1 MRLIPDLSQLLLCLI
16 LLASSTTFAQA
27 SEAVPAPAPA
37 PVAEATPPLAPAAE
51 SPAEP
56 SPRGQVFPREEQKEE
71 GAGSALRVGR
81 LVLQLPAGVLLG
93 AGLGAAGYLL
103 AGVVLVI
110 DWLFLDEVLFKG
122 HEGSVLLAGTALAA
136 TVGAGLGVGAVGALL
151 KGRGQLRAALVGAFL
166 GGGLALGIGWRLD
179 ASGRAAVLGALVCS
193 SLGATVAYAISEA
206 RAPER
211 TSTAADE
218 HASLSVLP
226 MLGPTRSGGVVAG
239 LVGRF

>member
-1 MRLIPDLSQLLLCLI
+1 MRLVLGLSQLLLCLL
-16 LLASSTTFAQA
+16 LLASSTVFAQA
-27 SEAVPAPAPA
+27 SVG
-37 PVAEATPPLAPAAE
+37 ATPPPLAPPAE

-56 SPRGQVFPREEQKEE
+56 SPRGQVFPREEQKEGS
-71 GAGSALRVGR
+71 GATLSVGR

-103 AGVVLVI
+103 AVVVLVG
-110 DWLFLDEVLFKG
+110 DWLFLDEALFKG
-122 HEGSVLLAGTALAA
+122 HEGSVLIAGTALGAA
-136 TVGAGLGVGAVGALL
+136 VGAGLGVGAVGALL
-151 KGRGQLRAALVGAFL
+151 KGRGQLRAALLGAFL
-166 GGGLALGIGWRLD
+166 GGGAALGLAWGLD
-179 ASGRAAVLGALVCS
+179 ASGRAAVISALVGS

-211 TSTAADE
+211 TSTAANE